1 MLTRVLAA
9 PDSQIIKR
17 FSPPAHPTVTI
28 SNTPR
33 SHGAL
38 GRALKISDTSGQD
51 VELAPRS
58 RRNRNLIGGSALLV
72 VLVSAW
78 VMVPAINR
86 WANAT
91 VTVPLDRLRIATV
104 TRDDLV
110 RDVSVQGRVV
120 AAVSPTLYAP
130 APGTIT
136 LMVDAGAVVKEGQVL
151 ATVDSPELT
160 NQLKQAQSSQEQ
172 IAMQLERQRIESR
185 QQALEKRKSA
195 DLADVALVAANREKR
210 RADQANAV
218 SVISVIDFEKAQD
231 DLRNAELA
239 AAHAIADADLFDER
253 LAFEIRAREL
263 ELQRQDLLVA
273 DMQRQVDAL
282 SIQSPVNGVV
292 GDLLVE
298 QKAAVSRDMP
308 VMAVVDLTRFE
319 IDAQV
324 PESYA
329 DDLGL
334 GMAAEILIGNDRYN
348 GTLVAISPEIVN
360 SQVGSRIRFVD
371 KMPTNIRQNQRL
383 TTRILIEEKPNVL
396 TLQRGQFLETGGG
409 RVAYV
414 LDGDGLAIRKPIVI
428 GARSLGAIEIQDGL
442 SEGDRVVISSIEQ
455 FRSADSV
462 LITD

>member
-1 MLTRVLAA
+1 MLAW
-9 PDSQIIKR
+9 
-17 FSPPAHPTVTI
+17 VTI
-28 SNTPR
+28 
-33 SHGAL
+33 
-38 GRALKISDTSGQD
+38 
-51 VELAPRS
+51 
-58 RRNRNLIGGSALLV
+58 
-72 VLVSAW
+72 
-78 VMVPAINR
+78 PAINR
-86 WANAT
+86 WATAT

-120 AAVSPTLYAP
+120 AAVSPMLYAP

-136 LMVDAGAVVKEGQVL
+136 LKVDAGAVVTEGQIL
-151 ATVDSPELT
+151 AVVDSPELT

-172 IAMQLERQRIESR
+172 LAMQLERQRIESR
-185 QQALEKRKSA
+185 QQALEKRKAA
-195 DLADVALVAANREKR
+195 DLADVALVAAKREKR
-210 RADQANAV
+210 RADQANDV
-218 SVISVIDFEKAQD
+218 SVISIIDFEKAQD

-253 LAFEIRAREL
+253 LAFEIRASEL

-273 DMQRQVDAL
+273 DMQRQVDEL
-282 SIQSPVNGVV
+282 IIESPVSGVV

-329 DDLGL
+329 DDLGI
-334 GMAAEILIGNDRYN
+334 GMSAEILIGNDRFT
-348 GTLVAISPEIVN
+348 GTLVAVSPEIVN

-371 KMPTNIRQNQRL
+371 RMPTNIRQNQRL
-383 TTRILIEEKPNVL
+383 TTRILIEEKPDVL
-396 TLQRGQFLETGGG
+396 TLQRGQFLESGGG

-414 LDGDGLAIRKPIVI
+414 LDGEGLAIRRSIVV
-428 GARSLGAIEIQDGL
+428 GSRSLGAIEIQDGL
-442 SEGDRVVISSIEQ
+442 VEGDRVVISSIEQ
-455 FRSADSV
+455 FRSAETV
-462 LITD
+462 LIID

>member
-1 MLTRVLAA
+1 
-9 PDSQIIKR
+9 
-17 FSPPAHPTVTI
+17 
-28 SNTPR
+28 
-33 SHGAL
+33 
-38 GRALKISDTSGQD
+38 
-51 VELAPRS
+51 
-58 RRNRNLIGGSALLV
+58 
-72 VLVSAW
+72 
-78 VMVPAINR
+78 MVPAINR

-239 AAHAIADADLFDER
+239 AAHAIADAGLFDER